1 MRILVM
7 LDPTNKRG
15 TKKAYTDF
23 RNFLVS
29 DGYLCVGTELYMN
42 MRITPSR
49 KTAEKHLRRLSEH
62 SLGTGTVRVLKLTE
76 KQYEGIWYF
85 TGSEDLQEKTA
96 GRNCH
101 VML

>member
-15 TKKAYTDF
+15 TKKPTQIFATLH
-23 RNFLVS
+23 RN
-29 DGYLCVGTELYMN
+29 ELY
-42 MRITPSR
+42 MRITPIR

-62 SLGTGTVRVLKLTE
+62 SPGTGTVRVLKLTE
-76 KQYEGIWYF
+76 KQYEGIWYL
-85 TGSEDLQEKTA
+85 TGSEDLQEKTV

>member
-15 TKKAYTDF
+15 TKKAYTDL

-29 DGYLCVGTELYMN
+29 DGYLCIGTELY

-49 KTAEKHLRRLSEH
+49 KTSPSVVRAL
-62 SLGTGTVRVLKLTE
+62 TGH
-76 KQYEGIWYF
+76 
-85 TGSEDLQEKTA
+85 
-96 GRNCH
+96 RNCACSQTNRKAI
-101 VML
+101 

>member
-15 TKKAYTDF
+15 TKKTYTDL

-29 DGYLCVGTELYMN
+29 DGYLCIGTELY

-49 KTAEKHLRRLSEH
+49 KTAEKHLRRFCPSTH
-62 SLGTGTVRVLKLTE
+62 RA
-76 KQYEGIWYF
+76 
-85 TGSEDLQEKTA
+85 QELCVFS
-96 GRNCH
+96 N
-101 VML
+101 

>member
-15 TKKAYTDF
+15 TKKPTQISEISSSPTDTCGSAQSS
-23 RNFLVS
+23 L
-29 DGYLCVGTELYMN
+29 
-42 MRITPSR
+42 P
-49 KTAEKHLRRLSEH
+49 AEKQPKNTSDDYPNTPPAPVQCVF
-62 SLGTGTVRVLKLTE
+62 SGSQK
-76 KQYEGIWYF
+76 KQYESIWYL
-85 TGSEDLQEKTA
+85 TGSEDLQEKTV

>member
-15 TKKAYTDF
+15 TKKAYTDL

-29 DGYLCVGTELYMN
+29 DSYLCIGTELY

-62 SLGTGTVRVLKLTE
+62 SPGTGTVRVLKLTE
-76 KQYEGIWYF
+76 KQYEGIWYL

>member
-15 TKKAYTDF
+15 TKKDYTDL

-29 DGYLCVGTELYMN
+29 DGYLCIGTELYELY

-49 KTAEKHLRRLSEH
+49 KTA
-62 SLGTGTVRVLKLTE
+62 
-76 KQYEGIWYF
+76 
-85 TGSEDLQEKTA
+85 
-96 GRNCH
+96 
-101 VML
+101 

>member
-15 TKKAYTDF
+15 TKKPTQISEISSSPTDTCGSAQSS
-23 RNFLVS
+23 L
-29 DGYLCVGTELYMN
+29 
-42 MRITPSR
+42 P
-49 KTAEKHLRRLSEH
+49 AEKHIRRLSEH
-62 SLGTGTVRVLKLTE
+62 SPCTGTVRVLRLTE
-76 KQYEGIWYF
+76 KQYESIWYL
-85 TGSEDLQEKTA
+85 TGSEDLQEKTV